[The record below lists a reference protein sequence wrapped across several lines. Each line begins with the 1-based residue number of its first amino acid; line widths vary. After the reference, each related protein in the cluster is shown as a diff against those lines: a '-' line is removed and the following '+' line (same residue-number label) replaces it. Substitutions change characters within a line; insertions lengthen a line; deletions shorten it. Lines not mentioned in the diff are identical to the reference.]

1 MRRAR
6 QCRPLPRRS
15 STDHQKAPQS
25 RAAPFRCR
33 LIIMAKAPVAGR
45 VKTRLA
51 SEKGLAT
58 AVRFARHRVAALVQR
73 VGRDTRWST
82 TLAVLPDSATRSRAW
97 PRGVPLLPQGG
108 GDLGQRMQR
117 LLGRGPP
124 GPVVI
129 VGTDIPDVTRTH
141 IAAAFAL
148 LGRHDA
154 VLGPAEDGG
163 YWLMGMRR
171 RPRIPRAFAGV
182 RWSGPHALGDTLAN
196 LRGHSVALLPT
207 LHDVDTAADLDRFMG
222 RWGRRIHRLMLEY
235 R

>member
-1 MRRAR
+1 MLPAR
-6 QCRPLPRRS
+6 QCQSLPRRQS
-15 STDHQKAPQS
+15 ADPKAPPS

-51 SEKGLAT
+51 REAGLAT

-73 VGRDTRWST
+73 VGTDARWST
-82 TLAVLPDSATRSRAW
+82 VLAVSPDSATLSRAW
-97 PRGVPLLPQGG
+97 PRGVPLMPQGG

-129 VGTDIPDVTRTH
+129 VGTDIPVVARGH

-163 YWLMGMRR
+163 YWLIGMRR
-171 RPRIPRAFAGV
+171 RPRILRAFAGV
-182 RWSGPHALGDTLAN
+182 RWSSPHALGDTLAN
-196 LRGHSVALLPT
+196 LRGHSVALMPT
-207 LHDVDTAADLDRFMG
+207 LRDVDTAADLDRL
-222 RWGRRIHRLMLEY
+222 RRAVGAPHPLSHI
-235 R
+235 

>member
-1 MRRAR
+1 MLPAR
-6 QCRPLPRRS
+6 QCQSLPRRQS
-15 STDHQKAPQS
+15 ADPKAPRS

-51 SEKGLAT
+51 REAGLAT

-73 VGRDTRWST
+73 VGTDARWST
-82 TLAVLPDSATRSRAW
+82 VLAVVPDSATLSRAW
-97 PRGVPLLPQGG
+97 PRGVPLMPQGG

-129 VGTDIPDVTRTH
+129 VGTDIPDVARGH

-163 YWLMGMRR
+163 YWLIGMRR
-171 RPRIPRAFAGV
+171 RPRVLRAFARV

-196 LRGHSVALLPT
+196 LRGHSVALMPT
-207 LHDVDTAADLDRFMG
+207 LRDVDTAADLDRCG
-222 RWGRRIHRLMLEY
+222 ERWGRRIHYLISKH
-235 R
+235 

>member
-1 MRRAR
+1 
-6 QCRPLPRRS
+6 
-15 STDHQKAPQS
+15 
-25 RAAPFRCR
+25 
-33 LIIMAKAPVAGR
+33 MAKAPVAGR

-51 SEKGLAT
+51 REAGLAT

-73 VGRDTRWST
+73 VGTDARWST
-82 TLAVLPDSATRSRAW
+82 VLAVVPDSATLSRAW
-97 PRGVPLLPQGG
+97 PRGVPLMPQGG

-129 VGTDIPDVTRTH
+129 VGTDIPDVARGH

-163 YWLMGMRR
+163 YWLIGMRR
-171 RPRIPRAFAGV
+171 RPRVLRAFARV

-196 LRGHSVALLPT
+196 LRGHSVALMPT
-207 LHDVDTAADLDRFMG
+207 LRDVDTAADLDRCG
-222 RWGRRIHRLMLEY
+222 ERWGRRIHYLISKH
-235 R
+235 